1 MRAHECMI
9 SVHYYYGSEA
19 VAGGI
24 NVHDVESVQ
33 EASSF
38 TVKFRLCLVVKYVRL
53 IIMEIC
59 KVLPRGEK
67 S

>member
-1 MRAHECMI
+1 MI
-9 SVHYYYGSEA
+9 NVHYYYYGSEA
-19 VAGGI
+19 AAVGI

-59 KVLPRGEK
+59 KVYPGVKKAEQA
-67 S
+67 